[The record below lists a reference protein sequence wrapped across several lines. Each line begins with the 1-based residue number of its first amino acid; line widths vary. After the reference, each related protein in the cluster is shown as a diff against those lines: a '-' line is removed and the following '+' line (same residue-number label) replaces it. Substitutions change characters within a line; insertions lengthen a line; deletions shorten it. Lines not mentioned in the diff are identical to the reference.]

1 MLSCHYHKDCYLR
14 SSLTCGL
21 RFLLNITLNIWP
33 QLVAVRPLV
42 GSSGLFVWLLPT
54 IFCSPALCLTIPHIQ
69 VFEAMCNNTSHPGIE
84 AMCTYRYPIFP
95 GVSRNMLA
103 TSAFARV
110 RTEVLLQ
117 EEAYSSRCTTV
128 QPPISFPK
136 NWYVVSFVS
145 PSPRLISRDPQC
157 ESLICHLLNGGTP
170 WRRSLWLS
178 LTPPLALCLLGAIE
192 SAA

>member
-1 MLSCHYHKDCYLR
+1 MSPPQWGTPPAQVLRISLTPPFLFLWVPLRLRLDDTNSKCTIISMLSCHYHKDCYLR

-42 GSSGLFVWLLPT
+42 GSSGWFVWLLPT
-54 IFCSPALCLTIPHIQ
+54 IFCSPALCSTIPHIQ
-69 VFEAMCNNTSHPGIE
+69 VFEAMCNNTPHPGIE

-117 EEAYSSRCTTV
+117 EEAYSSRCTN
-128 QPPISFPK
+128 SA
-136 NWYVVSFVS
+136 
-145 PSPRLISRDPQC
+145 
-157 ESLICHLLNGGTP
+157 TP
-170 WRRSLWLS
+170 ERRQ
-178 LTPPLALCLLGAIE
+178 
-192 SAA
+192 